1 MLDKFEKFNRR
12 LSVWFEL
19 IWVAGMLVI
28 LFITC
33 IDVVGAKIFSWRL
46 FGAIDVVMLT
56 QIVTIAFAMSI
67 TLVLGRHINV
77 DLFMGR
83 LSKRLDGIIE
93 SIALL
98 LGLGFFLVV
107 VWQFFVLGYSFQT
120 SGEHSATA
128 RIAYHPFTY
137 GIAIAGIPVCMVYLQ
152 KFLSALI
159 KVVKG

>member
-83 LSKRLDGIIE
+83 LSKRLD
-93 SIALL
+93 
-98 LGLGFFLVV
+98 
-107 VWQFFVLGYSFQT
+107 
-120 SGEHSATA
+120 
-128 RIAYHPFTY
+128 
-137 GIAIAGIPVCMVYLQ
+137 
-152 KFLSALI
+152 
-159 KVVKG
+159 